1 MLQQLIISNFATIES
16 LNLEFNHGFSVI
28 TGETG
33 AGKSIMLDALTLLM
47 GARSE
52 TRLIRHGKDSCNISA
67 VFTTTPDSPASKWLT
82 AQGIYNDGTCIIR
95 RVLNRISQDNKCFI
109 NDQPVTVT
117 SLGDLGQ
124 HLIDIHG
131 QKDHQALLKLPAQ
144 RASIDR
150 RAGHEPILIKMRETF
165 REMATVR
172 QSLQQMASSQQ
183 AVADRI
189 ELLLFQVN
197 ELDEFTPLEQQFN
210 ALEQDYKRLANAAE
224 LGEGMLQVADLLAG
238 DSDNSCNYAITTAI
252 SVLNRIQRY
261 DDQLRPHTFQ
271 LQSSSD
277 QLHEIANEM
286 RRHSESTSADPES
299 FAKIESRLN
308 QWINLSR
315 KHRIAEVDLPDLH
328 QKLAEELGSLQ
339 QAHTAPES
347 LQLRLSE
354 LEKNY
359 IQLANQVMNNRIEAS
374 SSLCEAVSEQMQLL
388 GMTGGRLEVE
398 IHELPEERYSENGI
412 EHLEFMVTT
421 NPGMPPGSL
430 RKTASGGELSRIS
443 LAIEVAAEGA
453 SLKPTMMFDEVDAGV
468 GGEIAEIVGD
478 RLRSIGNNA
487 QVISVTHLPQVAAQG
502 HHHFRVKKITDLEAS
517 TVHTNVRQLTG
528 EQRRA
533 EIARMLGGR
542 DITNTTLA
550 HAQELLSKAI

>member
-1 MLQQLIISNFATIES
+1 MLQQLTISNFATIET
-16 LNLEFNHGFSVI
+16 LDLEFDQGFSVI

-52 TRLIRHGKDSCNISA
+52 TRLIRHGKESCNISA
-67 VFTTTPDSPASKWLT
+67 VFTTHQDSPASKWLT
-82 AQGIYNDGTCIIR
+82 AQGIYNDGTCIVR
-95 RVLNRISQDNKCFI
+95 RVLHRERSGKCFI
-109 NDQPVTVT
+109 NDQPVTVA

-131 QKDHQALLKLPAQ
+131 QQDHQALLKLPAQ
-144 RASIDR
+144 RTAIDR

-165 REMATVR
+165 QELATVR

-189 ELLLFQVN
+189 ELLLFQVG
-197 ELDEFTPLEQQFN
+197 ELDEFAPLEQQFN
-210 ALEQDYKRLANAAE
+210 ELEQDHKRLANAAE
-224 LGEGMLQVADLLAG
+224 LGEGMQQVADLLAG
-238 DSDNSCNYAITTAI
+238 DSDNSCNHAITSAI
-252 SVLNRIQRY
+252 GILNRIQRY
-261 DDQLRPHTFQ
+261 DDQLRPHTVQ
-271 LQSSSD
+271 LQNSSD
-277 QLHEIANEM
+277 LLHEIANEM
-286 RRHSESTSADPES
+286 RRHSESSSADPES

-308 QWINLSR
+308 RWIDLSR
-315 KHRIAEVDLPDLH
+315 KHRIKEADLPDLH
-328 QKLAEELGSLQ
+328 QKLAEELDSLQ

-354 LEKNY
+354 LEQNY
-359 IQLANQVMNNRIEAS
+359 IELAKQVMHNRIEAS
-374 SSLCEAVSEQMQLL
+374 QSLCEAVSEQMQLL

-398 IHELPEERYSENGI
+398 IYELPEGRYSENGI

-421 NPGMPPGSL
+421 NPGMPAGSL

-502 HHHFRVKKITDLEAS
+502 HNHFRVKKITDLEAN
-517 TVHTNVRQLTG
+517 TVHTNVQHLND

-542 DITNTTLA
+542 DITNTTMA